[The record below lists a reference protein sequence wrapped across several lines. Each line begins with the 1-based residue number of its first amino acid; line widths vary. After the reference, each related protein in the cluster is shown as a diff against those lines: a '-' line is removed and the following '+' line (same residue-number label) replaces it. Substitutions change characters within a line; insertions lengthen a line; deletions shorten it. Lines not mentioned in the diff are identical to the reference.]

1 MFANYVR
8 AELVS
13 IESSRLTN
21 SLDSDTTYEIPL
33 RRFRGDQRIGIE
45 QQLPSICSL
54 KLSKEAQ
61 MKHTRTLAVLAF
73 LASAA
78 LTGTVWAQANFYE
91 GKTVTVLIGAK
102 SGSLEIAGQI
112 VSHHLGKYLPGKPAV
127 IMQHMPG
134 AAHLLATN
142 NVFNVAK
149 PDGLTILA
157 ANPNVAIAQ
166 LSKVEQVRFDVR
178 KFQWLGSSGADG
190 VMFSIRPDLPY
201 KTIDELKKADKE
213 LIAGTTGPGSNA
225 HDFPLLLKEFAGI
238 KLKLV
243 SGYPANSDVLLA
255 IERKEVDAWSALA
268 TTIKLA
274 ADRGAVRPLVRGR
287 VALAG
292 FENLPVDEDLATSA
306 LGKSLMA
313 IKSIP
318 GAIGRAF
325 AVAPGTPLDRVAILR
340 DAFAKAVKDPDLI
353 AEAKKAKIAMQF
365 ISPEQVL
372 KDFNALMNQTPETL
386 KEMGKYIKAES

>member
-1 MFANYVR
+1 MQYHGAVKII
-8 AELVS
+8 AC
-13 IESSRLTN
+13 LTW
-21 SLDSDTTYEIPL
+21 LIA
-33 RRFRGDQRIGIE
+33 
-45 QQLPSICSL
+45 CS
-54 KLSKEAQ
+54 AP
-61 MKHTRTLAVLAF
+61 
-73 LASAA
+73 
-78 LTGTVWAQANFYE
+78 VWGQANFFE

-102 SGSLEIAGQI
+102 SGSLEIAAQI
-112 VSHHLGKYLPGKPAV
+112 VSHHLGKYLPGKPGV
-127 IMQHMPG
+127 ILQHMPG

-190 VMFSIRPDLPY
+190 VMLSIRSDLPF
-201 KTIDELKKADKE
+201 KSFDELKKADRE
-213 LIAGTTGPGSNA
+213 LVAGTTGPGSNA
-225 HDFPLLLKEFAGI
+225 HDFPLLLKEFAGL

-243 SGYPANSDVLLA
+243 SGYPSNSDVLLA
-255 IERKEVDAWSALA
+255 IERKEVDSWSALA
-268 TTIKLA
+268 TTIKLGA
-274 ADRGAVRPLVRGR
+274 ERGAVRPLVRGR

-292 FENLPVDEDLATSA
+292 FENLPIDEDLATSA
-306 LGKSLMA
+306 LGKSLMG

-325 AVAPGTPLDRVAILR
+325 AVAPGTPADRVAILR
-340 DAFAKAVKDPDLI
+340 DAFAKAIKDPELI
-353 AEAKKAKIAMQF
+353 AEAQKAKIEMQF
-365 ISPEQVL
+365 ISAEQVL
-372 KDFNALMNQTPETL
+372 KDFNAMMNQTPETL

>member
-1 MFANYVR
+1 
-8 AELVS
+8 
-13 IESSRLTN
+13 
-21 SLDSDTTYEIPL
+21 
-33 RRFRGDQRIGIE
+33 
-45 QQLPSICSL
+45 
-54 KLSKEAQ
+54 
-61 MKHTRTLAVLAF
+61 
-73 LASAA
+73 
-78 LTGTVWAQANFYE
+78 
-91 GKTVTVLIGAK
+91 
-102 SGSLEIAGQI
+102 
-112 VSHHLGKYLPGKPAV
+112 
-127 IMQHMPG
+127 MPG

-157 ANPNVAIAQ
+157 SNPNVAIAQ
-166 LSKVEQVRFDVR
+166 LSKVEQVRFDVL

-201 KTIDELKKADKE
+201 KTIDDLKKADKE

-225 HDFPLLLKEFAGI
+225 HDFPLLLKEFAGV

-243 SGYPANSDVLLA
+243 SGYPSNSDVLLA

-274 ADRGAVRPLVRGR
+274 VDRGAVRPLVRGR

-292 FENLPVDEDLATSA
+292 FENLPIDEDLATSA

-325 AVAPGTPLDRVAILR
+325 AVAPGTPADRVAILR
-340 DAFAKAVKDPDLI
+340 DAFAKAIKDPELI
-353 AEAKKAKIAMQF
+353 AEAKKAKIEMQF
-365 ISPEQVL
+365 ISAEQVL

>member
-1 MFANYVR
+1 MQRR
-8 AELVS
+8 AVKVLVC
-13 IESSRLTN
+13 LTW
-21 SLDSDTTYEIPL
+21 LIV
-33 RRFRGDQRIGIE
+33 
-45 QQLPSICSL
+45 CS
-54 KLSKEAQ
+54 AP
-61 MKHTRTLAVLAF
+61 
-73 LASAA
+73 
-78 LTGTVWAQANFYE
+78 VWGQANFYE

-102 SGSLEIAGQI
+102 SGSLEIAAQI

-127 IMQHMPG
+127 ILQHMPG

-190 VMFSIRPDLPY
+190 VMLSIRSDLPF
-201 KTIDELKKADKE
+201 KSFDELKKADKE
-213 LIAGTTGPGSNA
+213 LVAGTTGPGSNA
-225 HDFPLLLKEFAGI
+225 HDFPLLLKEFAGL

-243 SGYPANSDVLLA
+243 SGYPSNSDVLLA
-255 IERKEVDAWSALA
+255 IERKEVDSWSALA
-268 TTIKLA
+268 TTIKLGA
-274 ADRGAVRPLVRGR
+274 ERGAVRPLVRGR

-292 FENLPVDEDLATSA
+292 FENLPIDEDLATSA
-306 LGKSLMA
+306 LGKSLMG

-325 AVAPGTPLDRVAILR
+325 AVAPGTPADRVAILR
-340 DAFAKAVKDPDLI
+340 DAFAKAIKDPELI
-353 AEAKKAKIAMQF
+353 AEAQKAKIEMQF
-365 ISPEQVL
+365 ISAEQVL
-372 KDFNALMNQTPETL
+372 KDFNAMMNQTPETL

>member
-1 MFANYVR
+1 MKCVR
-8 AELVS
+8 T
-13 IESSRLTN
+13 SRAFTCLIWLIVGVN
-21 SLDSDTTYEIPL
+21 S
-33 RRFRGDQRIGIE
+33 
-45 QQLPSICSL
+45 
-54 KLSKEAQ
+54 
-61 MKHTRTLAVLAF
+61 
-73 LASAA
+73 
-78 LTGTVWAQANFYE
+78 VWAQANFFE
-91 GKTVTVLIGAK
+91 GKTVTILIGAK

-190 VMFSIRPDLPY
+190 VMLSIRPDLPY
-201 KTIDELKKADKE
+201 KTIDELKKADRE

-255 IERKEVDAWSALA
+255 IERKEVDSWSALA

-287 VALAG
+287 VALPG

-313 IKSIP
+313 IKAIP

-325 AVAPGTPLDRVAILR
+325 AVPPATPADRVAQLR
-340 DAFAKAVKDPDLI
+340 DAFAKAIKDPELV
-353 AEAKKAKIAMQF
+353 AEAKKAKIEMQF

-372 KDFNALMNQTPETL
+372 KDFNALMNQTPDTL
-386 KEMGKYIKAES
+386 KEMGKYIKTES

>member
-1 MFANYVR
+1 MQYHGAVKIL
-8 AELVS
+8 AC
-13 IESSRLTN
+13 LTW
-21 SLDSDTTYEIPL
+21 LIV
-33 RRFRGDQRIGIE
+33 
-45 QQLPSICSL
+45 CS
-54 KLSKEAQ
+54 AP
-61 MKHTRTLAVLAF
+61 
-73 LASAA
+73 
-78 LTGTVWAQANFYE
+78 VWGQANFFE

-102 SGSLEIAGQI
+102 SGSLEIAAQI

-127 IMQHMPG
+127 ILQHMPG

-166 LSKVEQVRFDVR
+166 LSKIEQVRFDVR

-190 VMFSIRPDLPY
+190 AAFSIRSDLPY
-201 KTIDELKKADKE
+201 KTFDELKKADRE
-213 LIAGTTGPGSNA
+213 LVAGTTGPGSNA
-225 HDFPLLLKEFAGI
+225 HDFPLLLKEFAGL

-243 SGYPANSDVLLA
+243 SGYPSNSDVLLA

-287 VALAG
+287 VAAPG
-292 FENLPVDEDLATSA
+292 FENLPVDEELATSA

-325 AVAPGTPLDRVAILR
+325 AVAPGTPADRVAILR
-340 DAFAKAVKDPDLI
+340 DALAKAIKDPELI
-353 AEAKKAKIAMQF
+353 AESKKAKIEMQF
-365 ISPEQVL
+365 ISAEQVL

-386 KEMGKYIKAES
+386 NEMGKYIKAES

>member
-1 MFANYVR
+1 MK
-8 AELVS
+8 
-13 IESSRLTN
+13 
-21 SLDSDTTYEIPL
+21 
-33 RRFRGDQRIGIE
+33 RR
-45 QQLPSICSL
+45 
-54 KLSKEAQ
+54 
-61 MKHTRTLAVLAF
+61 LAVLAF
-73 LASAA
+73 LASTV

-127 IMQHMPG
+127 ILQHMPG

-157 ANPNVAIAQ
+157 SNPNVAIAQ
-166 LSKVEQVRFDVR
+166 LSKVEQVRFDVL

-225 HDFPLLLKEFAGI
+225 HDFPLLLKEFAGV

-243 SGYPANSDVLLA
+243 SGYPSNSDVLLA

-292 FENLPVDEDLATSA
+292 FENLPIDEDLATSA

-325 AVAPGTPLDRVAILR
+325 AVAPGTPADRVAILR
-340 DAFAKAVKDPDLI
+340 DAFAKAIKDPELI
-353 AEAKKAKIAMQF
+353 AEAKKAKIEMQF

-372 KDFNALMNQTPETL
+372 KDFKVLMNQTPETL

>member
-1 MFANYVR
+1 MQYHGAVKIL
-8 AELVS
+8 AC
-13 IESSRLTN
+13 LTW
-21 SLDSDTTYEIPL
+21 LIA
-33 RRFRGDQRIGIE
+33 
-45 QQLPSICSL
+45 CS
-54 KLSKEAQ
+54 AP
-61 MKHTRTLAVLAF
+61 
-73 LASAA
+73 
-78 LTGTVWAQANFYE
+78 VWGQANFFE

-102 SGSLEIAGQI
+102 SGSLEIAAQI

-127 IMQHMPG
+127 ILQHMPG

-190 VMFSIRPDLPY
+190 VMLSIRSDLPF
-201 KTIDELKKADKE
+201 KSFDELKKADRE
-213 LIAGTTGPGSNA
+213 LVAGTTGPGSNA
-225 HDFPLLLKEFAGI
+225 HDFPLLLKEFAGL

-243 SGYPANSDVLLA
+243 SGYPSNSDVLLA
-255 IERKEVDAWSALA
+255 IERKEVDSWSALA
-268 TTIKLA
+268 TTIKLGA
-274 ADRGAVRPLVRGR
+274 ERGAVRPLVRGR

-292 FENLPVDEDLATSA
+292 FENLPIDEDLATSA
-306 LGKSLMA
+306 LGKSLMG

-325 AVAPGTPLDRVAILR
+325 AVAPGTPADRVAILR
-340 DAFAKAVKDPDLI
+340 DAFAKAIKDPELI
-353 AEAKKAKIAMQF
+353 AEAQKAKIEMQF
-365 ISPEQVL
+365 ISAEQVL
-372 KDFNALMNQTPETL
+372 KDFNAMMNQTPETL

>member
-1 MFANYVR
+1 MQYHGAVKIL
-8 AELVS
+8 AC
-13 IESSRLTN
+13 LTW
-21 SLDSDTTYEIPL
+21 LIA
-33 RRFRGDQRIGIE
+33 
-45 QQLPSICSL
+45 CS
-54 KLSKEAQ
+54 AP
-61 MKHTRTLAVLAF
+61 
-73 LASAA
+73 
-78 LTGTVWAQANFYE
+78 VWGQANFFE

-102 SGSLEIAGQI
+102 SGSLEIAAQI

-127 IMQHMPG
+127 ILQHMPG

-190 VMFSIRPDLPY
+190 VMLSIRSDLPF
-201 KTIDELKKADKE
+201 KSFDELKKADRE
-213 LIAGTTGPGSNA
+213 LVAGTTGPGSNA
-225 HDFPLLLKEFAGI
+225 HDFPLLLKEFAGL

-243 SGYPANSDVLLA
+243 SGYPSNSDVLLA

-287 VALAG
+287 VAAPG
-292 FENLPVDEDLATSA
+292 FENLPVDEELATSA

-325 AVAPGTPLDRVAILR
+325 AVAPGTPADRVAILR
-340 DAFAKAVKDPDLI
+340 DALAKAIKDPELI
-353 AEAKKAKIAMQF
+353 AESKKAKIEMQF
-365 ISPEQVL
+365 ISAEQVL

>member
-1 MFANYVR
+1 MQYHGAVKIL
-8 AELVS
+8 AC
-13 IESSRLTN
+13 LTW
-21 SLDSDTTYEIPL
+21 LIACGAP
-33 RRFRGDQRIGIE
+33 
-45 QQLPSICSL
+45 
-54 KLSKEAQ
+54 
-61 MKHTRTLAVLAF
+61 
-73 LASAA
+73 
-78 LTGTVWAQANFYE
+78 VWGQANFYE

-102 SGSLEIAGQI
+102 SGSLEIAAQI

-127 IMQHMPG
+127 ILQHMPG

-190 VMFSIRPDLPY
+190 VMLSIRSDLPF
-201 KTIDELKKADKE
+201 KSFDELKKADKE
-213 LIAGTTGPGSNA
+213 LVAGTTGPGSNA
-225 HDFPLLLKEFAGI
+225 HDFPLLLKEFAGL

-243 SGYPANSDVLLA
+243 SGYPSNSDVLLA
-255 IERKEVDAWSALA
+255 IERKEVDSWSALA
-268 TTIKLA
+268 TTIKLGA
-274 ADRGAVRPLVRGR
+274 ERGAVRPLVRGR
-287 VALAG
+287 AAMAG
-292 FENLPVDEDLATSA
+292 FENLPIDEDLATSA
-306 LGKSLMA
+306 LGKSLMG

-325 AVAPGTPLDRVAILR
+325 AVAPGTPADRVAILR
-340 DAFAKAVKDPDLI
+340 DAFAKAIKDPELI
-353 AEAKKAKIAMQF
+353 AEAQKAKIEMQF
-365 ISPEQVL
+365 ISAEQVV
-372 KDFNALMNQTPETL
+372 KDFNAMMNQTPETL

>member
-1 MFANYVR
+1 MQYHGAVKIL
-8 AELVS
+8 AC
-13 IESSRLTN
+13 LTW
-21 SLDSDTTYEIPL
+21 LIA
-33 RRFRGDQRIGIE
+33 
-45 QQLPSICSL
+45 CS
-54 KLSKEAQ
+54 AP
-61 MKHTRTLAVLAF
+61 
-73 LASAA
+73 
-78 LTGTVWAQANFYE
+78 VWGQANFFE

-102 SGSLEIAGQI
+102 SGSLEIAAQI

-127 IMQHMPG
+127 ILQHMPG

-190 VMFSIRPDLPY
+190 VMLSIRSDLPF
-201 KTIDELKKADKE
+201 KSFDELKKADRE
-213 LIAGTTGPGSNA
+213 LVAGTTGPGSNA
-225 HDFPLLLKEFAGI
+225 HDFPLLLKEFAGL

-243 SGYPANSDVLLA
+243 SGYPSNSDVLLA
-255 IERKEVDAWSALA
+255 IERKEVDSWSALA
-268 TTIKLA
+268 TTIKLGA
-274 ADRGAVRPLVRGR
+274 ERGAVRPLVRGR

-292 FENLPVDEDLATSA
+292 FENLPIDEDLATSA
-306 LGKSLMA
+306 LGKSLMG

-325 AVAPGTPLDRVAILR
+325 AVAPGTPADRVAILR
-340 DAFAKAVKDPDLI
+340 DAFAKAIKDPELI
-353 AEAKKAKIAMQF
+353 AEAQKAKIEMQF
-365 ISPEQVL
+365 ISAEQVL
-372 KDFNALMNQTPETL
+372 KDFNAMMNQTPETL
-386 KEMGKYIKAES
+386 KEMGKYIKAEG

>member
-1 MFANYVR
+1 MQYHGAVKIL
-8 AELVS
+8 AC
-13 IESSRLTN
+13 LTW
-21 SLDSDTTYEIPL
+21 LIA
-33 RRFRGDQRIGIE
+33 
-45 QQLPSICSL
+45 CS
-54 KLSKEAQ
+54 AP
-61 MKHTRTLAVLAF
+61 
-73 LASAA
+73 
-78 LTGTVWAQANFYE
+78 VWGQANFFE

-102 SGSLEIAGQI
+102 SGSLEIAAQI

-127 IMQHMPG
+127 ILQHMPG

-190 VMFSIRPDLPY
+190 VMLSIRSDLPY
-201 KTIDELKKADKE
+201 KSFDELKKADKE
-213 LIAGTTGPGSNA
+213 LVAGTTGPGSNA
-225 HDFPLLLKEFAGI
+225 HDFPLLLKEFAGL

-243 SGYPANSDVLLA
+243 SGYPSNSDVLLA
-255 IERKEVDAWSALA
+255 IERKEVDSWSALA
-268 TTIKLA
+268 TTIKLGA
-274 ADRGAVRPLVRGR
+274 ERGAVRPLVRGR

-292 FENLPVDEDLATSA
+292 FENLPIDEDLATSA
-306 LGKSLMA
+306 LGKSLMG

-325 AVAPGTPLDRVAILR
+325 AVAPGTPADRVAILR
-340 DAFAKAVKDPDLI
+340 DAFAKAIKDPELI
-353 AEAKKAKIAMQF
+353 AEAQKAKIEMQF
-365 ISPEQVL
+365 ISAEQVL
-372 KDFNALMNQTPETL
+372 KDFNAMMNQTPETL